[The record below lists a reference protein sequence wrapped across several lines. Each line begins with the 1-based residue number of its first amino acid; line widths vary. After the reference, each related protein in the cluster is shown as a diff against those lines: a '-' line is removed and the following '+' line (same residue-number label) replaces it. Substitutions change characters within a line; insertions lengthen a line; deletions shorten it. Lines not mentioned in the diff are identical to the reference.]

1 MQELNPLEWAILP
14 LKKYATFSGRAPR
27 SEFWWFILLY
37 VAVQTLASALDYVLG
52 LPKLRLGY
60 GVARLVLGLI
70 TLFPLLAVCVRRLH
84 DLGRTGLWV
93 LGVWFLGSVAN
104 GVIVASRMA
113 GAITTMELF
122 SMLKLVVWAM
132 LLVFCALPGTRGP
145 NEYGADPY
153 AKPDLEEVF
162 A

>member
-14 LKKYATFSGRAPR
+14 IKKYATFSGRAPR

-37 VAVQTLASALDYVLG
+37 VAVQALASALDYVLG
-52 LPKLRLGY
+52 LPTLRLGY
-60 GVARLVLGLI
+60 GVARLVLALI

-93 LGVWFLGSVAN
+93 LSVWFLGSVAN
-104 GVIVASRMA
+104 GVVVASRMA

-132 LLVFCALPGTRGP
+132 LLVFCALPGTRRP

-153 AKPDLEEVF
+153 AKPDLGEIF